1 MWEKEMETLQP
12 REYLYPPAAPRF
24 TPPDERQPS
33 KPPASRGESKS
44 GASARGSWQSGR
56 PDSAA
61 QTAPSAQTPPSAA
74 PSAFADK
81 QDAVPP
87 RRQTAAARPAGKG
100 ETNYLLL
107 AQLAVCLGVI
117 AFVLLMQKT
126 DQGFYEE
133 MGRQYQAALEQ
144 GVELTGQGEL
154 LKFTEEAMAR
164 VQQAASQALDQVR
177 QEGAGG
183 WNPTSQTSQPPAG
196 YSMEAYTLSQAP
208 ALPLES
214 YTVTS
219 AYGFRDH
226 PITGEPDFHGGLDLA
241 APEGAPVLAVL
252 EGVVLQTGTSDSY
265 GNYVRV
271 LHTDGLVSTYNHLSS
286 YSVKPGQKLEK
297 GQQLGQVG
305 STGVSTGPHLHL
317 EFLLNGVRVNP
328 AVALGIQ
335 A

>member
-1 MWEKEMETLQP
+1 MWEKEMETQQP
-12 REYLYPPAAPRF
+12 RSYLYPPAPPRAAAPAG
-24 TPPDERQPS
+24 RQPGGNAAGGAP
-33 KPPASRGESKS
+33 KAEPAEKAEKT
-44 GASARGSWQSGR
+44 ASPAVGSSAWQADR
-56 PDSAA
+56 
-61 QTAPSAQTPPSAA
+61 TAEAETPPSA
-74 PSAFADK
+74 
-81 QDAVPP
+81 
-87 RRQTAAARPAGKG
+87 RPAAGRSHAGARQK

-107 AQLAVCLGVI
+107 AQLAVCLAVI

-164 VQQAASQALDQVR
+164 MQQAARQALAQA
-177 QEGAGG
+177 QAEGAGG

-196 YSMEAYTLSQAP
+196 YSTAAYTLTQAP

-241 APEGAPVLAVL
+241 APAGTPVLAVL
-252 EGVVLQTGTSDSY
+252 DGVVLQTGTSDSY

-271 LHTDGLVSTYNHLSS
+271 LHPEGLVSSYNHLAA
-286 YSVKPGQKLEK
+286 YEVEPGQTLQK

-328 AVALGIQ
+328 APALGIQ
-335 A
+335 T